1 MTVSHL
7 PGTAAAIGKLS
18 LAISYDDGVTWRRPG
33 LDRDGDAWRTA
44 LKASKSAG
52 FVTLRGTARGT
63 ARDSA
68 DNSVSR
74 TITRAFGLR

>member
-1 MTVSHL
+1 M
-7 PGTAAAIGKLS
+7 A
-18 LAISYDDGVTWRRPG
+18 WRRPG

-63 ARDSA
+63 A
-68 DNSVSR
+68 DNSVSG
-74 TITRAFGLR
+74 TIPRAFGLR